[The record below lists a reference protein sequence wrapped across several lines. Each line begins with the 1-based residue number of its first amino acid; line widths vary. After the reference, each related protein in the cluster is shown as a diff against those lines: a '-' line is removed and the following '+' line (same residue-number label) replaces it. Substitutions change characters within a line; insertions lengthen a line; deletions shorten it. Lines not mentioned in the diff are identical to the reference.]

1 MRTVEVTIP
10 NRPRQYA
17 CHVHTVD
24 VTQMLLKGQRR
35 QIMEG
40 RMGGSPKALR
50 QHLAGETACWETTG
64 VQPRLPGSQRP
75 YEVEYRR
82 YLCRP

>member
-24 VTQMLLKGQRR
+24 VTQMLLKGKQTNYGGVDGW
-35 QIMEG
+35 QPKSLPTASG
-40 RMGGSPKALR
+40 RGNQP
-50 QHLAGETACWETTG
+50 AG
-64 VQPRLPGSQRP
+64 RLPEFNRVCPGLKNHVR
-75 YEVEYRR
+75 
-82 YLCRP
+82 

>member
-24 VTQMLLKGQRR
+24 VTQMLLKGQQR

-50 QHLAGETACWETTG
+50 QHLAGETSLLG
-64 VQPRLPGSQRP
+64 DYRIQPRLPGSQRP
-75 YEVEYRR
+75 
-82 YLCRP
+82 